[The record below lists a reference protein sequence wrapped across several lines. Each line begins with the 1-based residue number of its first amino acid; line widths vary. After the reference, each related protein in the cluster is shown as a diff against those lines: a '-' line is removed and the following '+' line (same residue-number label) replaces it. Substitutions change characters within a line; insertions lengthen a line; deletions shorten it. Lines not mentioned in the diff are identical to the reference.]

1 MPPQP
6 AFLVCGLFGAGM
18 KIKARRHATR
28 RGGCIDD
35 HSLIIFELG
44 ESVQNGALDFR
55 ALSARQPTISRRQRQ
70 GTLEITLALEI
81 ALDGKLG
88 PRSSLGK
95 ESVSCAPEAD
105 ERKGHFLI
113 LSGGSVLQG

>member
-18 KIKARRHATR
+18 EIKARRHATR

-44 ESVQNGALDFR
+44 ESVQNAALDFGTQ
-55 ALSARQPTISRRQRQ
+55 STRQPTISMRQRQ
-70 GTLEITLALEI
+70 GTMDMTLAL
-81 ALDGKLG
+81 
-88 PRSSLGK
+88 
-95 ESVSCAPEAD
+95 
-105 ERKGHFLI
+105 
-113 LSGGSVLQG
+113 